1 MDDNYIIF
9 SNISIRF
16 FTYIYNSMLADL
28 INYNELQNKVKAFSD
43 QLFPEVSTFKYEN
56 MKLDCYSHFSKKTK
70 IMFTYFI
77 CGP

>member
-9 SNISIRF
+9 NNISIRF
-16 FTYIYNSMLADL
+16 FTYIYNSMLVDV

-43 QLFPEVSTFKYEN
+43 QLICEVSTFKYQN

-70 IMFTYFI
+70 IMFSYFI